1 MTRIYLDHAA
11 TTPLDARVLDA
22 MLPYLVGFW
31 GNPSSVHWYG
41 RTAKQ
46 ALEQARATIASAIGA
61 EPSEITFMSGGT
73 EADTAAIR
81 GVVAASRAT
90 ARTALVTTAAE
101 HHAVLDTA
109 ESLGAEGFTVHI
121 LPVDEHA
128 AVDLDSLASAVG
140 EDTALVSVMHA
151 NNEVGTLS
159 PMGEVVSL
167 AHARGALVHT
177 DAVQSL
183 GKVPLDVHTLGV
195 DLATVTAHKL
205 YGPKG
210 IGALYVRKGVTLEP
224 LLRGGGQEGGRR
236 AGTETVAL
244 AVGFARAVEIAV
256 EAMER
261 ERARLSRMRDELE
274 RRLRADFPALLVN
287 GHPQERLPHILSVSF
302 DSASLPLE
310 GEMLVP
316 AIDLQGLSVSSG
328 SACTSGSTRP
338 SHVLLAMGRDEETA
352 KATLRF
358 SLGTGNL
365 DGDVVLASEVVR
377 RVVASAGRATGGAID
392 RP

>member
-61 EPSEITFMSGGT
+61 DPAEIMFTSGGT
-73 EADTAAIR
+73 EANTAAIR
-81 GVVAASRAT
+81 GVAAASRGT
-90 ARTALVTTAAE
+90 ARTTFVTTAAE
-101 HHAVLDTA
+101 HHAVLDTV
-109 ESLGAEGFTVHI
+109 ESLRAEGFTVHI
-121 LPVDEHA
+121 LPVDACA
-128 AVDLDSLASAVG
+128 AIALEALASSVH

-159 PMGEVVSL
+159 PMEEVVTL
-167 AHARGALVHT
+167 AHAGGALVHS

-183 GKVPLDVHTLGV
+183 GKVPLDVRALGV
-195 DLATVTAHKL
+195 DLATITAHKL

-210 IGALYVRKGVTLEP
+210 IGALYVRKGVTFEP

-236 AGTETVAL
+236 AGTEAVAL

-256 EAMER
+256 EAMEH
-261 ERARLSRMRDELE
+261 ERARLSRLRDELE

-287 GHPQERLPHILSVSF
+287 GHPERRLPHVLSVSF
-302 DSASLPLE
+302 DSASFPLE
-310 GEMLVP
+310 GDMLVP

-352 KATLRF
+352 MATLRF
-358 SLGTGNL
+358 SFGTGNL
-365 DGDVVLASEVVR
+365 DEDVVQAANVVR
-377 RVVASAGRATGGAID
+377 SVVSSARRPVRGPGG
-392 RP
+392 PS

>member
-61 EPSEITFMSGGT
+61 DPAEIIFTSGGT
-73 EADTAAIR
+73 EANTAAIR
-81 GVVAASRAT
+81 GVSAALRGT
-90 ARTALVTTAAE
+90 ARTAFITTAAE
-101 HHAVLDTA
+101 HHAVLDTV
-109 ESLGAEGFTVHI
+109 ESLGVEGFTVHI
-121 LPVDEHA
+121 LPVDAYA
-128 AVDLDSLASAVG
+128 AVDLDALGSAVG
-140 EDTALVSVMHA
+140 ENTALVSVMHA

-159 PMGEVVSL
+159 PMEEVVSL
-167 AHARGALVHT
+167 SHARGALVHS

-183 GKVPLDVHTLGV
+183 GKVPLDVRALGV

-236 AGTETVAL
+236 AGTEAVAL

-261 ERARLSRMRDELE
+261 ESARLSRMRDELE
-274 RRLRADFPALLVN
+274 RRLRADFPALLLN
-287 GHPQERLPHILSVSF
+287 GHPQGRLPHVLSVSF

-310 GEMLVP
+310 GDMLVP

-328 SACTSGSTRP
+328 SACTSGSTKP
-338 SHVLLAMGRDEETA
+338 SHVVLAMGRDEETA

-365 DGDVVLASEVVR
+365 DEDVVLASEVVR
-377 RVVASAGRATGGAID
+377 RVVASAGRATGASLN
-392 RP
+392 RS